1 MRLAPIAPAHLT
13 EDQEPLF
20 AAMEAANRARKYEPL
35 PRFPAVDRDFSVL
48 LPEGTKFSQIVGAI
62 RDLGI
67 AEARDIEAVDLYRG
81 KNVPAG
87 KYSMLVRV
95 TFQSSESTFTDAQLS
110 DFSARIIGALEKQVG
125 AVLRTK

>member
-1 MRLAPIAPAHLT
+1 
-13 EDQEPLF
+13 
-20 AAMEAANRARKYEPL
+20 MEAANRARKYEPL